1 MIPPSNCQLRSPL
14 VEPFTLCFVLRG
26 RLIVA
31 RSIRRVSRGSVFGD
45 FAAAHEAPPWHG
57 FRCSAGCDPRFRMSL
72 NGKRTRFC
80 LKYASRRILIHNGKS
95 ASVRQSDCNSR
106 LTVTGQSAFPEPR
119 RGNTRVGDFA
129 PIENRSISG
138 WVTPSSLRICPSCL
152 CLPRN
157 RRS

>member
-57 FRCSAGCDPRFRMSL
+57 SRCSAYQEPEFAQMAAPGRRDHFAGMS
-72 NGKRTRFC
+72 
-80 LKYASRRILIHNGKS
+80 H
-95 ASVRQSDCNSR
+95 ASVANSSR
-106 LTVTGQSAFPEPR
+106 LLNLLSHGTARR
-119 RGNTRVGDFA
+119 RGKQRLESPGTDPV
-129 PIENRSISG
+129 
-138 WVTPSSLRICPSCL
+138 
-152 CLPRN
+152 
-157 RRS
+157 